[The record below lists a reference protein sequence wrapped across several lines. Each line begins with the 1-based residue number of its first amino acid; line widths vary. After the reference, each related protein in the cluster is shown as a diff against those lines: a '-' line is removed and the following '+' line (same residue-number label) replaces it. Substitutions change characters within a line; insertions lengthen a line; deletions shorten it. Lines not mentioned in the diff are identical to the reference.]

1 MPDPDLLAELDEAAI
16 AAARDEEIQLLTERL
31 RDSVAAV
38 ERVRALHTRSDRPV
52 VTRHVC
58 TEHAY
63 AHVPT
68 AGWHDAVKNCPA
80 CTVTERYVCTHCRH
94 ECPDDDTWPCPT
106 VRALEG
112 EQ

>member
-1 MPDPDLLAELDEAAI
+1 MPGMPEPISAEGMRAAAEEIVLAER
-16 AAARDEEIQLLTERL
+16 ARHDQA
-31 RDSVAAV
+31 VGAV
-38 ERVRALHTRSDRPV
+38 ERVRALHIRSDRPV